1 MPQYEFLCK
10 DCKKPFSKF
19 LTFAAYEKEKIACPK
34 CGSRNVEQRLS
45 TFYAVT
51 SKKSA

>member
-10 DCKKPFSKF
+10 DCKKPFSTF
-19 LTFAAYEKEKIACPK
+19 LTMAAYDKEKIVCSA
-34 CGSRNVEQRLS
+34 CGSRNVEQQLS
-45 TFYAVT
+45 PFYAVT

>member
-19 LTFAAYEKEKIACPK
+19 VTIAAYEKEKIVCPA
-34 CGSRNVEQRLS
+34 CGSGNVEQQLT

-51 SKKSA
+51 SRKSA